1 MDGVLPIAVA
11 AAAAALVAAGVAA
24 VVLRRRGQAEAG
36 LLLLQQQMDALRGQV
51 SQSLDATAQAVAAR
65 TDALQAQVAARLE
78 EVTRAVADRL
88 TENAQAMHQVNQ
100 QLGQRLDANL
110 QMVGQRF
117 SETSSMVTTVHE
129 KLRGLE
135 EAAGRIFEL
144 GRDLSS
150 LQEILRPPKLRG
162 GVGEVLLENLL
173 ANGLPRANYEMQYR
187 FPGGATVDAVI
198 RLGGKLV
205 PVDSKFP
212 LEGFYAVARAESDD
226 ERARARREFLRAVTG
241 HIKTIADKYIL
252 PAEGTYDFALMYVPA
267 ENVYYEAVVR
277 GDDAGGV
284 YTFAME
290 RRVIPVSPTTFYAYL
305 VALVYGLKGMQVERQ
320 AEQIRAGLAQLAVS
334 FDRLREPLD
343 RLGEQLR
350 RAQKNYEEAER
361 AVDRFGNRLEALSG
375 VALPE
380 PEPQVLPLG
389 EPSDG

>member
-1 MDGVLPIAVA
+1 MEGLPIIVAAVA
-11 AAAAALVAAGVAA
+11 AALVGGIVVIAL
-24 VVLRRRGQAEAG
+24 LRRRGTGDAA
-36 LLLLQQQMDALRGQV
+36 LLLLQQQMDALRAQM
-51 SQSLDATAQAVAAR
+51 SQSLEAAAQAVASR
-65 TDALQAQVAARLE
+65 TDALQIQVASRLD
-78 EVTRAVADRL
+78 EVTRTVADRL
-88 TENAQAMHQVNQ
+88 NENAQAMHQVNQ
-100 QLGQRLDANL
+100 QLGQRLDTNL
-110 QMVGQRF
+110 QVVGQRF
-117 SETSSMVTTVHE
+117 TETSTMVTTVHE
-129 KLRGLE
+129 KLKELE

-173 ANGLPRANYEMQYR
+173 ANGLPQGNYEMQHR
-187 FPGGATVDAVI
+187 FTGGTVVDAVI
-198 RLGGKLV
+198 RLGGKFV

-212 LEGFYAVARAESDD
+212 LEGFYAILRAESDD
-226 ERARARREFLRAVTG
+226 ERARARREFLRGVQG

-277 GDDAGGV
+277 GDEGGGV

-320 AEQIRAGLAQLAVS
+320 AEQIRSGLAQLTVS
-334 FDRLREPLD
+334 FERIREPLD
-343 RLGEQLR
+343 RLGEQIR
-350 RAQKNYEEAER
+350 RAQKNYEDANKALE
-361 AVDRFGNRLEALSG
+361 RFGSRLETLSG

-389 EPSDG
+389 EQSDS